1 MISIVSHKKIKITS
15 NKKER
20 SGNYIHRY
28 FCPFDLM
35 RLYMKI
41 RGDFESEEE
50 QFFVFRDLAPVTPTH
65 ARTVLKLMIQKLNL
79 DHTLYGMHSFRI
91 GRTTDLINFNH
102 SIEQV
107 RLMGR

>member
-1 MISIVSHKKIKITS
+1 
-15 NKKER
+15 
-20 SGNYIHRY
+20 
-28 FCPFDLM
+28 
-35 RLYMKI
+35 MKI

-79 DHTLYGMHSFRI
+79 DHTLYGMHSIRI
-91 GRTTDLINFNH
+91 GRTTDLIKFNH

-107 RLMGR
+107 KTDG